1 MDFKDFKAQFH
12 IDLTKQQE
20 EAVQA
25 VEGPV
30 LLLSVPGSGK
40 TTVLVTRIGWMIYG
54 CGVKPESILVLTYTV
69 SAARDME
76 KRFAVKF
83 GEELGKRVH
92 FSTINSICHRIIYW
106 YARVTGNTVFTFSD
120 YSPKQAAFLSQAYTK
135 VAHTF
140 ATESDLQDIR
150 TQITYIKNMML
161 SADEIDALNEDLDY
175 DIAQIYRGYKAFM
188 RKEHL
193 MDYDDQLVY
202 AHLMIKSDPRVLEH
216 IQQKFSYVL
225 VDEAQDTSKIQHVII
240 SMIAKRK
247 DADNLFMVG
256 DEDQSIY
263 GFRGAYPEALMS
275 FQKMHEN
282 AKVLLMEE
290 NFRSDAHIVK
300 ACENVINHN
309 VLRHKKK
316 LIASHPAQ
324 VPVKQVEVFTRSAQ
338 LNYLLK
344 AASDI
349 QEETA
354 VLYRDN
360 ESIIPFVD
368 LLEKHSIPYRMRK
381 SELNFFTSRIVKD
394 LTDIIHFA
402 YDPCDTDA
410 FMNIYFKVHTYLKKE
425 TARALCGVSQA
436 NGIPV
441 FDAAY
446 NSSLLKKRQRAT
458 IEKVDSDF
466 RLLKK
471 MSGKD
476 GLIYILYTMGYLDY
490 LERSQMD
497 TRKLFA
503 LKKISE
509 GTPDL
514 KGFLQRLDFLN
525 KTIAEKENDSKV
537 PLILSTIHSSKGLEY
552 DNVYLIDVM
561 DGVFPKASKPP
572 KKITDPCDV
581 TFEQETYEEERRIF
595 YVGATRAK
603 KRLTVFTFKQATSTF
618 AKEML
623 R

>member
-1 MDFKDFKAQFH
+1 MNFKDFKAKFS
-12 IDLTKQQE
+12 INLTEQQE

-54 CGVKPESILVLTYTV
+54 CGIKPESILVLTYTV
-69 SAARDME
+69 ASARDME
-76 KRFAVKF
+76 RRFASKF
-83 GEELGKRVH
+83 GEDLGSKVH
-92 FSTINSICHRIIYW
+92 FSTINSICQRIIYW
-106 YARVTGNTVFTFSD
+106 YAKATGNTVFDFSD
-120 YSPKQAAFLSQAYTK
+120 YSPKQAAFLSQAYTR
-135 VAHTF
+135 TSGGY

-161 SADEIDALNEDLDY
+161 SNEQIDAMNEDLDY
-175 DIAQIYRGYKAFM
+175 DIAKIYRGYREFM
-188 RKEHL
+188 RQQHI

-202 AHLMIKSDPRVLEH
+202 ALVMLKSDRRVLEH
-216 IQQKFSYVL
+216 VQSRFSYVL

-240 SMIAKRK
+240 SMIAKRN
-247 DADNLFMVG
+247 DSDNLFMVG

-275 FQKMHEN
+275 FGKVHKN
-282 AKVLLMEE
+282 SKVLLMEE
-290 NFRSDAHIVK
+290 NFRSDAHIVR
-300 ACENVINHN
+300 ACERVINHN
-309 VLRHKKK
+309 VLRHPKK
-316 LIASHPAQ
+316 LKASHAAK
-324 VPVKQVEVFTRSAQ
+324 VPVKMVEVFTRGAQ

-344 AASDI
+344 AASDLK
-349 QEETA
+349 EETA

-368 LLEKHSIPYRMRK
+368 MLEKHGVPYRIRK

-402 YDPCDTDA
+402 YDPTNTEA
-410 FMNIYFKVHTYLKKE
+410 FMNIYFKVRTYLKKE
-425 TARALCGVSQA
+425 NARVLCGVSQSS
-436 NGIPV
+436 GCTV

-446 NSSLLKKRQRAT
+446 NSSLLKRRQLSS

-466 RLLKK
+466 RHIVKL
-471 MSGKD
+471 SGKD
-476 GLIYILYTMGYLDY
+476 ALSCILYSMGYLDY
-490 LERSQMD
+490 LERSKMD

-514 KGFLQRLDFLN
+514 RGFLTRLDFLN
-525 KTIAEKENDSKV
+525 KTISEKENDPGV

-561 DGVFPKASKPP
+561 DGVFPKAEKPP
-572 KKITDPCDV
+572 QKITDADKV
-581 TFEQETYEEERRIF
+581 TPEQEAYEEERRIF

-603 KRLTVFTFKQATSTF
+603 KRLTIFTFKHASSTF
-618 AKEML
+618 ANEML
-623 R
+623 K

>member
-1 MDFKDFKAQFH
+1 MNFNDFKKQFH
-12 IDLTKQQE
+12 INLTSQQE

-40 TTVLVTRIGWMIYG
+40 TTVLVTRIGWMIHG
-54 CGVKPESILVLTYTV
+54 CGIKPERILVLTYTV
-69 SAARDME
+69 AAAHDME
-76 KRFAVKF
+76 RRFASKF

-92 FSTINSICHRIIYW
+92 FSTINSICHQIIHW
-106 YARVTGNTVFTFSD
+106 YAGVTGNTVFKFSD

-135 VAHTF
+135 TSGGY

-150 TQITYIKNMML
+150 TQITFIKNMML
-161 SADEIDALNEDLDY
+161 SEKEIDALNDEFDY
-175 DIAQIYRGYKAFM
+175 DIAGIYRGYKAFM
-188 RKEHL
+188 RQQHL

-202 AHLMIKSDPRVLEH
+202 ALVMLRSDPRVLGHMQE
-216 IQQKFSYVL
+216 KFKYVL

-240 SMIAKRK
+240 SMIAKTEK
-247 DADNLFMVG
+247 SDNLFMVG

-275 FQKMHEN
+275 FQKIHDG
-282 AKVLLMEE
+282 AKVLLMET

-300 ACENVINHN
+300 ACEKVINHN
-309 VLRHKKK
+309 VLRHKKQF
-316 LIASHPAQ
+316 IPSHPAK
-324 VPVKQVEVFTRSAQ
+324 VPVKQIEVYTRGAQ
-338 LNYLLK
+338 LTYLLK
-344 AASDI
+344 AASSI
-349 QEETA
+349 TEETA
-354 VLYRDN
+354 ILYRDN
-360 ESIIPFVD
+360 ESIIPFID
-368 LLEKHSIPYRMRK
+368 LLEKHSIPYRIRK

-402 YDPCDTDA
+402 YDPCDTEA
-410 FMNIYFKVHTYLKKE
+410 FMNIYYKVRTYIKKQD
-425 TARALCGVSQA
+425 ALAFCGVSQA
-436 NGIPV
+436 SGVSV
-441 FDAAY
+441 FDAAM
-446 NSSLLKKRQRAT
+446 NSSLLKRRPRET
-458 IEKVDSDF
+458 IEKIDSDF

-509 GTPDL
+509 DTPDL
-514 KGFLQRLDFLN
+514 QGFLKRLDFLN
-525 KTIAEKENDSKV
+525 KTIAEKENDPHV

-552 DNVYLIDVM
+552 DNVYMIDVM
-561 DGVFPKASKPP
+561 DGVFPKATNPP
-572 KKITDPCDV
+572 ARIKDPKDV
-581 TFEQETYEEERRIF
+581 TPEQEQYEEERRIF

-603 KRLTVFTFKQATSTF
+603 KRLYIFTFKQAASTF
-618 AKEML
+618 SREMI